1 MQREKGS
8 GFLDSVF
15 SFLDGFARILVA
27 GGGLALIIGLIFLF
41 MAYFNGANADA
52 AQVLRNADLWGR
64 IAFLGSIVLAIG
76 GAYVLYEEETA
87 GVIALLVG
95 GALAAAPMYLGGTGG
110 LVGRAEGQVVL
121 AAIQKPGLPV
131 LALGAFLLAYELVS
145 RARVGLKQGAKAE
158 QLKIGQG
165 LKEEKDIKNVF
176 MGKCWQLPYCR
187 KFVRERCPIYHSKRT
202 CWKERTGCMC
212 EESVINNA
220 MKGVVIPKD
229 VVAAAEFIPRNN
241 KLTEKQKAERCGH
254 CVIYNEHQKH
264 KYKLALPVMVGGV
277 LAVYALLREPLA
289 QGVASFMRVAE
300 RTVQEGTMTN
310 NAQTMLDR
318 GIPFHEIVLFAL
330 VIMVMAYGV
339 KLLEYAIFRLKI

>member
-1 MQREKGS
+1 
-8 GFLDSVF
+8 
-15 SFLDGFARILVA
+15 
-27 GGGLALIIGLIFLF
+27 
-41 MAYFNGANADA
+41 
-52 AQVLRNADLWGR
+52 
-64 IAFLGSIVLAIG
+64 
-76 GAYVLYEEETA
+76 
-87 GVIALLVG
+87 
-95 GALAAAPMYLGGTGG
+95 LAAAPMYLGGTGG